1 MRNLSFSLSHKTG
14 ISATQDVIL
23 EITSHSTQG
32 PRNIQLTDIRADGKK
47 LTSANSGID
56 SEPNGPVLRA
66 TGFCPR
72 MMIICTRRFSFGN
85 ISYHALSYA
94 ALLTP
99 SLWNNALNKS
109 FQEQLIYEK
118 VRSWDINT
126 LIRCLTLNTKKRYNF
141 IAQSSSWEASQEIR
155 CILWKPG
162 VHYRIHNNPPPVF
175 VLSQINPVHVPLLHF
190 LNIRINIILPSTP
203 RSSKLS
209 PSSSVSHLISV
220 CTYSVPRKCHMPI
233 PCHLAWSKDTNNIVR
248 GWKKVINVNIQCGP
262 NV

>member
-1 MRNLSFSLSHKTG
+1 MRNLRFSLSQKTG
-14 ISATQDVIL
+14 ISATQDAIL
-23 EITSHSTQG
+23 GITSNSMEG
-32 PRNIQLTDIRADGKK
+32 PRNIQLTVIRADERK
-47 LTSANSGID
+47 LTSANSCID

-72 MMIICTRRFSFGN
+72 MMIICTRRFSSGN

-109 FQEQLIYEK
+109 FQDQLIYEK

-141 IAQSSSWEASQEIR
+141 IAQSSSWEASQESL

-162 VHYRIHNNPPPVF
+162 VHYRIHNNPPHAP
-175 VLSQINPVHVPLLHF
+175 VLSQINPVNVPTITVLDDSF
-190 LNIRINIILPSTP
+190 MYY
-203 RSSKLS
+203 S
-209 PSSSVSHLISV
+209 PI
-220 CTYSVPRKCHMPI
+220 Y
-233 PCHLAWSKDTNNIVR
+233 A
-248 GWKKVINVNIQCGP
+248 
-262 NV
+262 